1 MNIKILISL
10 FMLGFLSSCG
20 SNEFIPTTDICSVE
34 KHYRDDIYQVKIEGK
49 KINNHWYLKDD
60 ALEVTKFLANKNKCM
75 H

>member
-1 MNIKILISL
+1 MNFKPLLILSL
-10 FMLGFLSSCG
+10 LFLLHSCS
-20 SNEFIPTTDICSVE
+20 SNEFVPTKDICSVE
-34 KHYRDDIYQVKIEGK
+34 KHYKDDIYQIKIEGK